1 MQKLGDLAQG
11 VLAQANEARR
21 DNVID
26 GPWLSEKDREIVFQ
40 DKCGQFAEGM
50 FRLCARAERDLGISS
65 VRGIVAAVLAQIDE
79 QIEKDGGNAA

>member
-1 MQKLGDLAQG
+1 MKPIGDLAQG
-11 VLAQANEARR
+11 VLARADEARR

-50 FRLCARAERDLGISS
+50 FRLCSRAERDLGISS
-65 VRGIVAAVLAQIDE
+65 VRGIVAAVLAEIDE